1 MDIAWIQNIKRYITM
16 KALLLSLLF
25 FLSVGKLLGQQPYY
39 KYGETTHGKKTSY
52 HVSQDSLFVIMEKI
66 EGHHYEAS
74 SITKYKQQT

>member
-1 MDIAWIQNIKRYITM
+1 M

-52 HVSQDSLFVIMEKI
+52 HVSQDSLFVNNGKN
-66 EGHHYEAS
+66 
-74 SITKYKQQT
+74 